1 MAEQQQFDWQKE
13 TAKCVEGLKFDLE
26 QDYTFE
32 LQFDGVSLHTMTRKD
47 GTEVVFKKGERAGM
61 PVKMYTF
68 PFLEK
73 ESEIVFKL
81 DFFHGDR
88 YKVNPANP
96 ELEDEIV
103 LFSRKLG
110 YNPVVDGNFSIGDFI
125 NPGITFTAKLKELP
139 AKEGAKAY
147 KTIDI
152 ATIEVVGSGPSGS
165 QSKVSEPSDAE
176 QREILAL
183 AKGCK
188 KFSELVSRINKT
200 AKKDEYLDAAMRMKE
215 TGKLKF

>member
-13 TAKCVEGLKFDLE
+13 TAKCVEGLKFDTE
-26 QDYTFE
+26 QDYNFE
-32 LQFDGVSLHTMTRKD
+32 LQFEAVSLHTMTRKD
-47 GTEVVFKKGERAGM
+47 GTEVVYKKGDKAGL

-68 PFLEK
+68 PFLEM
-73 ESEIVFKL
+73 ESGIVFKL
-81 DFFHGDR
+81 DYFHNEK

-103 LFSRKLG
+103 RFSRKLG
-110 YNPVVDGNFSIGDFI
+110 YNPVLEGNFSVGDFI
-125 NPGITFTAKLKELP
+125 KPGIAFTAKLKELP
-139 AKEGAKAY
+139 VKEGQKSY

-152 ATIEVVGSGPSGS
+152 DTIEMSGASAS
-165 QSKVSEPSDAE
+165 ETQSKITEPSSAE
-176 QREILAL
+176 QTEILAL

-188 KFSELVSRINKT
+188 KFSELVAKINKT